1 MHTYDASNVDN
12 DYRDDDKRDDDD
24 ISQAYRTLSA
34 SFSIL
39 TSWTVVST
47 NKADITSS
55 SSPEKSSLSD
65 FIKLACREKI
75 LSLTQC

>member
-39 TSWTVVST
+39 TS
-47 NKADITSS
+47 
-55 SSPEKSSLSD
+55 
-65 FIKLACREKI
+65 
-75 LSLTQC
+75 

>member
-12 DYRDDDKRDDDD
+12 DYRDD